1 VTTVVR
7 ATGLRKSFGAF
18 VALDGLDLEVAEREV
33 HGFLGPNGAGKSTT
47 IRVLLGLYRPNGGEV
62 ALFGKSPWQRPAELH
77 RRLAYVPGEVNLW
90 PSLTGGEAIDL
101 LIRLRGDSPGRS
113 DRERLIE
120 AFDFDPTKR
129 IRTYSKGNR
138 QKVALI
144 AAFALPAELYIL
156 DEPTSGLD
164 PLMAQRFSA
173 EVARVAS
180 EGSSVLLSS
189 HILAEVEQVADRIS
203 IIRAGRRVETGTLTE
218 LRHLTRTEYTI
229 PTTLPPEY
237 AERLARVVHD
247 LVESDGRTTFAAEA
261 DHTAA
266 VLALLAGAGVSGI
279 TAQPP
284 SLEKLFLRHYGDGR
298 RPDDNAEPERK

>member
-1 VTTVVR
+1 MIR
-7 ATGLRKSFGAF
+7 AVGLRKSFGALA
-18 VALDGLDLEVAEREV
+18 ALDGLDLEVAEGEV

-47 IRVLLGLYRPNGGEV
+47 IRVLLGLYRPSGGDV
-62 ALFGKSPWQRPAELH
+62 TLFGESPWRQPAESH
-77 RRLAYVPGEVNLW
+77 RRLAYVPGDVNLW

-101 LIRLRGDSPGRS
+101 LIRLRGASPQGS
-113 DRERLIE
+113 DRERLVD

-129 IRTYSKGNR
+129 IETYSKGNR

-156 DEPTSGLD
+156 DEPSSGLD
-164 PLMAQRFSA
+164 PLMAQRFQE
-173 EVARVAS
+173 EVSRVAS

-203 IIRAGRRVETGTLTE
+203 IIRRGRRVETGTLGQ

-229 PTTLPPEY
+229 PSPLAMPY
-237 AERLARVVHD
+237 LERLARLTHD
-247 LVESDGRTTFAAEA
+247 LAESGDRLRFAVEPDRTAEVL
-261 DHTAA
+261 A
-266 VLALLAGAGVSGI
+266 VLAEAGVSGL

-284 SLEKLFLRHYGDGR
+284 SLEELFLRHYGNDR
-298 RPDDNAEPERK
+298 AVAPDHDREASR